1 MVMNYN
7 KKTSDNKVKVVT
19 EHTDWLMNTKLELPD
34 NQHVSVI
41 IFTPNESYYQ
51 PRVNNEC
58 LSHRFSFTVEFLV
71 FKINCHFDE
80 CFFDKCKSSINCK
93 FPGFYL
99 RIVTG

>member
-19 EHTDWLMNTKLELPD
+19 EHTDWLMNTELELPD
-34 NQHVSVI
+34 NQLVSVI

-58 LSHRFSFTVEFLV
+58 LSHRSVSDLVILSSFWCLRLTATLMNASL
-71 FKINCHFDE
+71 INTRVQ
-80 CFFDKCKSSINCK
+80 SIVNSLA
-93 FPGFYL
+93 F
-99 RIVTG
+99 I